1 MDTLGVF
8 FDLIT
13 RSIGRNNN
21 GCHKPSDKEWLTL
34 YKMSCQQAVAGL
46 MFLGIEKLPKDKKP
60 PLQLLLE
67 WYAMKEQIAAQNRLL
82 NKRTAEACRFFKKN
96 GFDNVILKGQGVAQ
110 LYPHPECRTPGDIDI
125 WVAGGREKIYEFARK
140 KGPLEGVN
148 YHHIHYHL
156 FDDVEV
162 EVHNTP
168 SDLNNP
174 FDNRKLQHYFKGVS
188 PALCNNTLELEE
200 GKITVPTDEFN
211 VFFILLHIYHH
222 YLNEGIGLRQI
233 IDYYYVLKNASKE
246 SKESA
251 TKRIKEF
258 RMARFARG
266 IMWILHD
273 ILGLEEEYLI
283 LEPDKK
289 RGQVILDEV
298 LVSGNFGHYDPRIN
312 RKMKS
317 SAVGRMIS
325 STKGLARK
333 MSEHPSEI
341 LWNIPFRFGVWFWR
355 SFLLKK

>member
-1 MDTLGVF
+1 MTHKFLKILQSSLTDSSANLIDLSEKDWF
-8 FDLIT
+8 FI
-13 RSIGRNNN
+13 
-21 GCHKPSDKEWLTL
+21 

-60 PLQLLLE
+60 PLKMLLE

-82 NKRTAEACRFFKKN
+82 NKRAAEACQFFKKN

-125 WVAGGREKIYEFARK
+125 WVAGGRKKIYEFARK
-140 KGPLEGVN
+140 KGPLKGVN
-148 YHHIHYHL
+148 YHHILYHL

-174 FDNRKLQHYFKGVS
+174 FDNRKLQRYFREVC
-188 PALCNNTLELEE
+188 PTLCSNTLELEE
-200 GKITVPTDEFN
+200 GKITVPTAEFN

-251 TKRIKEF
+251 KQRIKEF
-258 RMARFARG
+258 RMAKFAKG

-273 ILGLEEEYLI
+273 TLGMEEEYLI
-283 LEPDKK
+283 FEPDKK
-289 RGQVILDEV
+289 RGQVILDEI
-298 LVSGNFGHYDPRIN
+298 LIGGNFGHYDPRIN

-317 SAVGRMIS
+317 SAVGRMIT

-355 SFLLKK
+355 SFLLRK